1 MEYKPKHLTPEE
13 RAEAQERDEAI
24 FEIIYTLIGKNT
36 PESDEMLEQMRQIP
50 GLKWYVEQAEA
61 GIQGYI
67 AALKLCAE
75 YDEQQ
80 AQK

>member
-1 MEYKPKHLTPEE
+1 MEHQRKPLTPEE
-13 RAEAQERDEAI
+13 RERGREQDEAI

-36 PESDEMLEQMRQIP
+36 PEADAMLEQMRQT

-75 YDEQQ
+75 YDERQ